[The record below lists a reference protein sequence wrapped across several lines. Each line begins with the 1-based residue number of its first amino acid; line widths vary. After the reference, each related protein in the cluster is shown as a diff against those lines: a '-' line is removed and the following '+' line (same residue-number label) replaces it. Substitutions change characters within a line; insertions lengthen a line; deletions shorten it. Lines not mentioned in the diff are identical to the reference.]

1 MKHKNTPEWADEGIQ
16 GPAIDLSHK
25 PRPFKLPLLVRQAFV
40 IGCYGIM
47 FKFIIYNSELK

>member
-40 IGCYGIM
+40 IVCYGIM
-47 FKFIIYNSELK
+47 FKFIIYNYELK